1 MIRPPPPGPHI
12 PPSGPVPRDSAPLRH
27 AILVF
32 PGFPLMAFSAVMEP
46 LRAANLLSG
55 KRLYDWTVVAET
67 PAPLRAS
74 NGLRIEPDHGAAT
87 APDADRI
94 ITCSGGD
101 AEQLTADRAL
111 SWIRRQLRGG
121 AALGAVADGAFF
133 LARAGLLDG
142 HACTLHWTSQPA
154 FRETFPQIDMRQDLF
169 VLDRNRFTASGGVG
183 ALDMMLALIAADFGA
198 ELSAAVAEWFVHD
211 PLRQDADR
219 QHMDLRIRTGI
230 RDPLVLAAVAAMERA
245 LDEPMEIPRLAATL
259 GASSDRLERA
269 FRRET
274 GLAPAA
280 YLRRLRL
287 RHAADLLLHSRSQI
301 DAVALSCGFLNP
313 SSFSRAFR
321 LEFGCTPRQMRNDR
335 DRHARSHGLPDQER
349 CTRH

>member
-12 PPSGPVPRDSAPLRH
+12 PPQGPTPRDAAPLRH

-32 PGFPLMAFSAVMEP
+32 PGFPLMAFAAVIEP

-55 KRLYDWTVVAET
+55 QRLYDWTVIAED

-74 NGLRIEPDHGAAT
+74 NGLRIEPDHGAAQ

-94 ITCSGGD
+94 LTCSGGD

-111 SWIRRQLRGG
+111 SWIRRQLRHG
-121 AALGAVADGAFF
+121 AGLGAVADGAFF

-154 FRETFPQIDMRQDLF
+154 FREAFPQIDMRQDLF
-169 VLDRNRFTASGGVG
+169 VLDRTRFTASGGIG

-198 ELSAAVAEWFVHD
+198 DLSAAVAEWFVHS

-219 QHMDLRIRTGI
+219 QTMPLRIRTGI
-230 RDPLVLAAVAAMERA
+230 RDPLVLAAVTAMERA
-245 LDEPMEIPRLAATL
+245 LDDPPGIRALAASI
-259 GASSDRLERA
+259 GATPDRLERA
-269 FRRET
+269 FRRDT
-274 GLAPAA
+274 GLSPAA

-287 RHAADLLLHSRSQI
+287 KHAADLILHSASRI
-301 DAVALSCGFLNP
+301 DAVALACGFADA

-321 LEFGCTPRQMRNDR
+321 QEFGQTPRQMRAGADS
-335 DRHARSHGLPDQER
+335 HARHHRHPDP
-349 CTRH
+349 

>member
-1 MIRPPPPGPHI
+1 MIRPAPPGPHI
-12 PPSGPVPRDSAPLRH
+12 PPSGPASRDAPPLRH

-32 PGFPLMAFSAVMEP
+32 PGFPLMAFSAVIEP

-55 KRLYDWTVVAET
+55 QRLYDWTVVAED
-67 PAPLRAS
+67 PGPLRAS

-94 ITCSGGD
+94 LTCSGGD
-101 AEQLTADRAL
+101 AEQLVADRAL

-121 AALGAVADGAFF
+121 AAVGAVADGAFF

-154 FRETFPQIDMRQDLF
+154 FRETFPRIDMRQDLF
-169 VLDRNRFTASGGVG
+169 VLDRNRFTASGGIG

-198 ELSAAVAEWFVHD
+198 DLSAAVAEWFVHS

-219 QHMDLRIRTGI
+219 QTMPLRIRTGI
-230 RDPLVLAAVAAMERA
+230 RDPLVLAAVAEMERA
-245 LDEPMEIPRLAATL
+245 LEDPPEVRALAAAI
-259 GASSDRLERA
+259 GASADRLERR

-274 GLAPAA
+274 GLSPAA

-287 RHAADLLLHSRSQI
+287 RRAADLLLHSQARI
-301 DAVALSCGFLNP
+301 DTVALSCGFANP
-313 SSFSRAFR
+313 SSFARAFR
-321 LEFGCTPRQMRNDR
+321 LEFGCTPRDMRAEADS
-335 DRHARSHGLPDQER
+335 HARKYRLTDP
-349 CTRH
+349 